1 MTTGQHFYGKQ
12 PMTDGLHGSY
22 LPTDVEFLLTALN
35 KQDIK
40 STDPAEKEALI
51 QSGQKHYSQ
60 MLTLEKPVS
69 AQHFAL
75 YQQALARHG
84 GRMAGDIHAL
94 AQTLFDVFAS
104 TDKPLILVSLV
115 RAGVPIGVLLKRAFA
130 DDSSSYHRPA
140 FHYGV
145 SIIRDKGIDELALLT
160 ITQKHP
166 DCPIVFVDGWTGK
179 GAIFG
184 ELTHSL
190 QNFTQ
195 KYPHTHAQFH
205 HQGNN
210 IPLVVLADPAGVAW
224 LSAGDD
230 DWLMPSS
237 LLNSTISGLISRT
250 LYRDEGFHG
259 CVYYDEFLD
268 IDQSLIFVNMIDTLR
283 QAIKIPAK
291 TLPLYTKPRFC
302 TKALIDKLAND
313 YAIDNDNRIKPTI
326 AEATRAVLRRQPECV
341 LLGEYNEDTQL
352 LQHLCQEKK
361 VPISIE
367 DIHPYQAITLIKKR
381 S

>member
-1 MTTGQHFYGKQ
+1 
-12 PMTDGLHGSY
+12 MTDGLHGSY
-22 LPTDVEFLLTALN
+22 LPTDVEFLLTVLN
-35 KQDIK
+35 KHDIK

-84 GRMAGDIHAL
+84 RRMARDIHAL
-94 AQTLFDVFAS
+94 AQTLFDVFVNFN
-104 TDKPLILVSLV
+104 KPLILVSLV
-115 RAGVPIGVLLKRAFA
+115 RAGVPIGVLLKRAF
-130 DDSSSYHRPA
+130 DDNTSPYHQTTH
-140 FHYGV
+140 HYGI
-145 SIIRDKGIDELALLT
+145 SIIRDKGIDESALLT

-184 ELTHSL
+184 ELARSL

-195 KYPHTHAQFH
+195 KYPATYAQFY
-205 HQGNN
+205 HQGSDH

-250 LYRDEGFHG
+250 LYRDDGFHG

-268 IDQSLIFVNMIDTLR
+268 IDQSLVFVNTIDALR
-283 QAIKIPAK
+283 QAIKTPAQA
-291 TLPLYTKPRFC
+291 LPLYSKPRFC

-352 LQHLCQEKK
+352 LQHLCQEKN
-361 VPISIE
+361 VPISIQ